1 MQTIQNSNL
10 NVHARARVAFAV
22 AALMLGAGALRAAEV
37 SVNDFSS
44 ICGWST
50 NAVVCAV
57 GDTVVLPAGEYTINN
72 PRVASISGNT
82 VTALEPGFTGVL
94 DAGSNVGGI
103 IVRPTVGGSGRVFV
117 AILDT
122 ATDLGSNQNITL
134 NWLDENNWRAVDGGS
149 GYPNAA
155 DDVAIIPI
163 AINPSADNAKNNY
176 AGYNLTIAG
185 GATVGQVFFGSFK
198 PGSLSFRLRPGTTGN
213 ATLAFART
221 DGGTP
226 ILAVSGNL
234 ATSHNTWVRFP
245 DNSGKLLSFDLS
257 SGLLVDLGYAETD
270 SGSTISHF
278 LFQQGSIFLPA
289 GKRLTFVNGKP
300 GHNGSNGE
308 DSGVEFGTHY
318 ALGGTGTIRNDS
330 DMNVRVDSEGDAIFS
345 GTWESGGKRAF
356 SIGNSPVGAGLDFR
370 KATAAG
376 CTMISDGAFS
386 IEPSWGGYD
395 AYRFQYSGSG
405 GIKVGSGENNYDSGT
420 GLDFYTDRLRTVSH
434 VILKSGLLGIWSEHH
449 RSKDWGSEVLTTRVD
464 RLTFGYGLNKLHFWG
479 TGASN
484 THGATNFVDIVA
496 VDNQNR
502 AQAYVY
508 STAFWGADAAAD
520 ETGAKVLT
528 KFEGA
533 ANLAT
538 NGVIPWMS
546 IIARK
551 KGLLPARVD
560 ENGFLYTKARTDG
573 VKLKDATPGSD
584 ALVHSASLSL
594 AEDQTVNS
602 LSVGSTNNKDQF
614 LGAGRTLTIT
624 SGALYLWDG
633 NSIVGV
639 EGGDKNGRIVFAA
652 PGYVHSIVATNNCAK
667 INLPLVAAQGIAF
680 GAPGGVRVTG
690 DQTGIKEELAVNGC
704 RLVLGTTTTAANLD
718 VDIRVSGGFSVLDV
732 QNVNADFLKKHTLT
746 LQDSGNFPAKVNLG
760 SGTYRVNELFIG
772 GRRMHGGTYGS
783 SASAA
788 VNKDDVHFTG
798 TGVLDV
804 GKSRNMVIYL
814 R

>member
-10 NVHARARVAFAV
+10 NVHARAKVAFAV

-72 PRVASISGNT
+72 PRVASLSGNT

-103 IVRPTVGGSGRVFV
+103 IVRPAVGGSGRVFV

-122 ATDLGSNQNITL
+122 DKILGHVENVTL
-134 NWLDENNWRAVDGGS
+134 NWADGNSWRALDGGS

-163 AINPSADNAKNNY
+163 AVDEGSNNASQDYSAHVIVV
-176 AGYNLTIAG
+176 AGEI
-185 GATVGQVFFGSFK
+185 TVGQIFIGSFK
-198 PGSLSFRLRPGTTGN
+198 NTANTNTRLQPGNDGDATLTFSRTDRISPLLAVTGGGAATKETWVRVKKSSKNERKLSLNLPEGLVVDLGNVGVNTGAPHFPFKEGSLSIPSGKNLLFINGN
-213 ATLAFART
+213 PSN
-221 DGGTP
+221 GGTSDGTEYG
-226 ILAVSGNL
+226 ILFDKDYVLSG
-234 ATSHNTWVRFP
+234 
-245 DNSGKLLSFDLS
+245 
-257 SGLLVDLGYAETD
+257 
-270 SGSTISHF
+270 
-278 LFQQGSIFLPA
+278 QG
-289 GKRLTFVNGKP
+289 V
-300 GHNGSNGE
+300 
-308 DSGVEFGTHY
+308 
-318 ALGGTGTIRNDS
+318 IRNDS
-330 DMNVRVDSEGDAIFS
+330 DMHLRVNSEGEAIFK
-345 GTWESGGKRAF
+345 GTWESGGKRGTTNGEDYPF
-356 SIGNSPVGAGLDFR
+356 GAGIDFR
-370 KATAAG
+370 KMTAEG
-376 CTMISDGAFS
+376 CSIISDGGFTV
-386 IEPSWGGYD
+386 EPDPW
-395 AYRFQYSGSG
+395 AYNATRFQYFGSAGIKIGSG
-405 GIKVGSGENNYDSGT
+405 RNNSHT
-420 GLDFYTDRLRTVSH
+420 GLAFYPDRLRNVGP
-434 VILKSGLLGIWSEHH
+434 VLLNSGLIGVWPEYSSTADADVITS
-449 RSKDWGSEVLTTRVD
+449 RID
-464 RLTFGYGLNKLHFWG
+464 RLTFGLGVSKLHLY
-479 TGASN
+479 GAGSADAN
-484 THGATNFVDIVA
+484 RPTNFVDIVSVA
-496 VDNQNR
+496 QTNR
-502 AQAYVY
+502 AQAYVF
-508 STAFWGADAAAD
+508 SSAIWGGADSVVD
-520 ETGAKVLT
+520 TGAKV
-528 KFEGA
+528 KARFRGVDGVAINGA
-533 ANLAT
+533 
-538 NGVIPWMS
+538 IPWM
-546 IIARK
+546 AVMTRRN
-551 KGLLPARVD
+551 GLLPALLD
-560 ENGFLYTKARTDG
+560 EDGFLYVNARVDG
-573 VKLKDATPGSD
+573 VNLSDVVPGSD
-584 ALVHSASLSL
+584 ALVNNASLAL
-594 AEDQTVNS
+594 ASDLKVNT
-602 LSVGSTNNKDQF
+602 LSVMSTSGRSQY
-614 LGAGRTLTIT
+614 LGEERTLTIH
-624 SGALYLWDG
+624 SGALYLWKGDTT
-633 NSIVGV
+633 IGV
-639 EGGDKNGRIVFAA
+639 EGGAQNGQIVFAA
-652 PGYVHSIVATNNCAK
+652 PAYIHTIAVTNNPAK